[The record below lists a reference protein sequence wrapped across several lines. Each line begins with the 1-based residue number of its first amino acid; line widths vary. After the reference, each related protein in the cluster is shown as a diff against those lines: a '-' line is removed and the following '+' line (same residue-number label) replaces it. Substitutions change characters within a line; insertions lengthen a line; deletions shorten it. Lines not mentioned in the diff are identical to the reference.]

1 MDARDERKPVT
12 VLFADLAGS
21 TELATR
27 HDPEHLR
34 ALLAAFF
41 DEMRQQIEAF
51 GGTVEKYAGD
61 AIMAVFGVPR
71 VGEDDA
77 ERAVRAAVAMR
88 ESLEQLNPMFEQ
100 EYGVRLA
107 LRVGIATGEA
117 VASTGTASEFL
128 VTGEVANL
136 AARLQAAGDG
146 VVVSEETHRLLE
158 RLLDAER
165 LPSLELKGFPRPVTA
180 YRLRALRAPD
190 SRLRGVP
197 GLSSPVVGRDREMAA
212 LRRCVDELQ
221 RGHGQVVFLVGEAG
235 IGKSRLKIDLRESL
249 PADVRW
255 LEGRCQSYTQSTS
268 YAPIVQVLRTLTG
281 VGSGQPAPLARAKL
295 RAALRALAG
304 SRAEQVQ
311 PALAHLLGVDLGSA
325 PAGAPDPRS
334 LQSELVVAIRILLEG
349 LAGRDAV
356 ILAVEDLHWADV
368 ASVELLT
375 ILLELTDL
383 LPLMILLTA
392 RPESDADAW
401 SLRFHAERNYP
412 HRLTEIRLPP
422 LTPED
427 SERLA
432 DNLLRVSDLPEGL
445 RARVLELAEGNPFFL
460 EEVLRTLIEQ
470 GVLRRERERWV
481 ATADIERAP
490 MPTTLRGV
498 LAARID
504 RLPAPAKLTLQ
515 RASVVGRFFTH
526 RALQA
531 LADSGEDLD
540 RALAHLLR
548 VELIRE
554 WARHPERQYVFKHAL
569 TQDAA
574 AASLLAEPRRALHA
588 AVARHLEEMGA
599 GEAAEHAAVLAHHW
613 YEAGDWQRA
622 LDYTL
627 RAGERARA
635 LYARPEAIAHHWRAL
650 ELLGRLPV
658 TAERRRLG
666 ASVVINLVQLPGW
679 AKTRTLLEEGLERLR
694 ATITLGEEAG
704 DDDLRTFSEAL
715 LGSLTRDEALLTRVV
730 ERAARGVQPAT
741 RAFAEERLGYLLG
754 ASARWEESLAHF
766 GRAIEIH
773 GARGARHQQAI
784 DMTAGGRCWNAR
796 AGRLAESLDYAAQFR
811 AIANEL
817 GDPLLLAWRGMEAE
831 PYVYLGRWEDAV
843 RAAEES
849 LPIAWEIGEYTVML
863 FTSAWLTQAYLK
875 VGRVENARATIVR
888 ALRWGETYIFPNPF
902 PLSYASVARV
912 LVHLADGERA
922 EALERARAA
931 VRLAEQSQFRLEMG
945 AAHRA
950 LGMAHEARGER
961 DEAEQAYRRSLE
973 ILEDDRP
980 RPELGQTLL
989 AYGQFK
995 RGDDPADGRRL
1006 LERARS
1012 LFATIG
1018 ASGWV
1023 AEADAALSG
1032 SGR

>member
-1 MDARDERKPVT
+1 
-12 VLFADLAGS
+12 
-21 TELATR
+21 
-27 HDPEHLR
+27 
-34 ALLAAFF
+34 
-41 DEMRQQIEAF
+41 
-51 GGTVEKYAGD
+51 
-61 AIMAVFGVPR
+61 
-71 VGEDDA
+71 
-77 ERAVRAAVAMR
+77 
-88 ESLEQLNPMFEQ
+88 
-100 EYGVRLA
+100 
-107 LRVGIATGEA
+107 
-117 VASTGTASEFL
+117 
-128 VTGEVANL
+128 
-136 AARLQAAGDG
+136 
-146 VVVSEETHRLLE
+146 
-158 RLLDAER
+158 
-165 LPSLELKGFPRPVTA
+165 
-180 YRLRALRAPD
+180 
-190 SRLRGVP
+190 
-197 GLSSPVVGRDREMAA
+197 
-212 LRRCVDELQ
+212 
-221 RGHGQVVFLVGEAG
+221 VVFLVGEAG
-235 IGKSRLKIDLRESL
+235 IGKSRLKTDLREGL
-249 PADVRW
+249 PAGVRW

-268 YAPIVQVLRTLTG
+268 YAPIVQVLRILTG
-281 VGSGQPAPLARAKL
+281 VGSGQPAPIARAKL
-295 RAALRALAG
+295 RAALRGLAG
-304 SRAEQVQ
+304 SRGEQVQ

-349 LAGRDAV
+349 LAGHDAV
-356 ILAVEDLHWADV
+356 VLAVEDLHWADL
-368 ASVELLT
+368 ASVEILT

-392 RPESDADAW
+392 RPETDADAW

-412 HRLTEIRLPP
+412 HRLTEIRLRP
-422 LTPED
+422 LTQED
-427 SERLA
+427 SERLT

-504 RLPAPAKLTLQ
+504 RLPTAAKLTLQ
-515 RASVVGRFFTH
+515 RASVVGRFFTY

-554 WARHPERQYVFKHAL
+554 WARLPERQYVFKHAL

-574 AASLLAEPRRALHA
+574 AASLLAEPRRALHS
-588 AVARHLEEMGA
+588 AVARHLEETGA
-599 GEAAEHAAVLAHHW
+599 GGAAEHAAVLAHHW

-650 ELLGRLPV
+650 ELLGRLPA
-658 TAERRRLG
+658 TPDRRRLG
-666 ASVVINLVQLPGW
+666 ASVVINLLQLPGW
-679 AKTRTLLEEGLERLR
+679 AKSRTELEEGLERLR
-694 ATITLGEEAG
+694 GTIRLAEEAG
-704 DDDLRTFSEAL
+704 DDDLLTFSEAL
-715 LGSLTRDEALLTRVV
+715 LGSLTRDEARLTHAV

-741 RAFAEERLGYLLG
+741 RAFAEERLGFLLG
-754 ASARWEESLAHF
+754 ASARWEESLVHF
-766 GRAIEIH
+766 GHAIEIH

-817 GDPLLLAWRGMEAE
+817 GDALLLAWRGMEAE
-831 PYVYLGRWEDAV
+831 PYLYLGRWEDAV
-843 RAAEES
+843 RVAEES
-849 LPIAWEIGEYTVML
+849 LPIAWEIGEYSVML
-863 FTSAWLTQAYLK
+863 FTSAWLTQGYLK
-875 VGRVENARATIVR
+875 VGRVESARATIVR
-888 ALRWGETYIFPNPF
+888 ALRWGETHISPVPF

-945 AAHRA
+945 AAYRA
-950 LGMAHEARGER
+950 LGMAHDEARGER

-989 AYGQFK
+989 AYGRFK
-995 RGDDPADGRRL
+995 RGDDPADSRRL

-1032 SGR
+1032 CGR